1 MNSPIP
7 AYATASLNVR
17 GFHIY
22 GRGQSLN
29 MRDKRSNA
37 TALILKHDLTFFQE
51 TNFNFRE
58 NKFFGLSFPQN
69 ILHTIATFQKPQR
82 GLQRSS
88 PQQFAISITTGRLL
102 SLTASEAM
110 RSA

>member
-17 GFHIY
+17 GFHID

-58 NKFFGLSFPQN
+58 NKFSDFPSPKIFY
-69 ILHTIATFQKPQR
+69 IL
-82 GLQRSS
+82 
-88 PQQFAISITTGRLL
+88 
-102 SLTASEAM
+102 
-110 RSA
+110 